1 MSKDNN
7 CKWYFCEDPDGF
19 SFGAGVAPQ
28 KNFRKASIAA
38 SIVRESLQ
46 NSIDAAVDYPVR
58 VSYSRKELVIGDY
71 PSLFGLEECADGISL
86 CDHFSG
92 IVKSF
97 NENDEE
103 NIQEYEQKAQYVLQ
117 LKNMANLNDTV
128 PYLRISDYNTSG
140 MNYSEKENKGTFAS
154 FVRSAG
160 RNDKNSK
167 GSAGSCG
174 VGKGAYL
181 QMSKINTLI
190 VSSRSKDQ
198 TLFEGYMLS
207 VSHYV
212 NGKGYHPYAFYDS
225 NNRKPVSDENII
237 PREFLRDEI
246 GTDINIIG
254 IDDSNWK
261 QQVSDMVVAV
271 LKNFWLAI
279 YEKKLIVEI
288 EDIKIN
294 RDNLPDLLQEY
305 FGDKKDGAQ
314 ERTYNPFVYYRI
326 VASEE
331 NDKIKHIKATL
342 PLLGDV
348 EFHLNKAK
356 TGNGRILYMRE
367 SRMLIF
373 SRVENMY
380 NQINGVF
387 VCTGKEGNEILK
399 KAENEAHNEW
409 KAKQGDQKAIDAINA
424 VFDFIRKCLEE
435 ELGSVTKTTV
445 DIKSLAKRLPIST
458 EPIFDEDYNED
469 FDLDEE
475 GQSITET
482 AETTDANLIQAHKEK
497 KVSAGK
503 VRVRKKNVITPDPT
517 GDIFDI
523 TLDGE
528 NPEIPSNFEPR
539 DNPGPNPGPHP
550 GPNPGPNPGP
560 DPDDT
565 TSPTTTSQET
575 QEGKTKKAYTLQSF
589 EPYSTARKVNG
600 DWIYEARIRCTKEHE
615 NANLEITIDGEAGD
629 DHLDII
635 ESSLGNPEG
644 HIIKNVHLIK
654 GVTNL
659 FFKFKENEK
668 VSVRISAYEYK
679 D

>member
-1 MSKDNN
+1 MSKDLG
-7 CKWYFCEDPDGF
+7 CKWHFCEDPDGF

-28 KNFRKASIAA
+28 KNFKKATVAA

-46 NSIDAAVDYPVR
+46 NSIDAAESYPVR
-58 VSYSRKELVIGDY
+58 VVYSKKGLSINEY
-71 PSLFGLEECADGISL
+71 PSLFGIDECFDGSSL
-86 CDHFSG
+86 SDHFNG

-103 NIQEYEQKAQYVLQ
+103 NIQEYEQKLEYVSN
-117 LKNMANLNDTV
+117 LKNRATSSV
-128 PYLRISDYNTSG
+128 TIPYLRISDYNTSG
-140 MNYSEKENKGTFAS
+140 MDYREEENKGTFAS

-181 QMSKINTLI
+181 QMSQFNTLI

-198 TLFEGYMLS
+198 TLFEGYMLA

-225 NNRKPVSDENII
+225 NNRKPVSETNRI
-237 PREFLRDEI
+237 PEDFLRKEI

-254 IDDSNWK
+254 IDDSDWK
-261 QQVSDMVVAV
+261 QQVSDMVCAV

-279 YEKKLIVEI
+279 YENKLVVEI
-288 EDIKIN
+288 EGVEIS
-294 RDNLPDLLQEY
+294 RDKLPDLLEVY
-305 FGDKKDGAQ
+305 FGDQKDGAQ
-314 ERTYNPFVYYRI
+314 ERTYNPLVYYRI
-326 VASEE
+326 VASPES
-331 NDKIKHIKATL
+331 DKIKHLKATL

-373 SRVENMY
+373 SRIERMY

-387 VCTGKEGNEILK
+387 VCTGEKGNEILK

-409 KAKQGDQKAIDAINA
+409 RAKQGDQTAKDAINA
-424 VFDFIRKCLEE
+424 VYEFIQKCLEA

-458 EPIFDEDYNED
+458 EPIFDEDYDED
-469 FDLDEE
+469 SDLDEE
-475 GQSITET
+475 GKTITET
-482 AETTDANLIQAHKEK
+482 VETTDASDIQSHKEK
-497 KVSAGK
+497 TVSAGK
-503 VRVRKKNVITPDPT
+503 VRVRKKKTINPEPT
-517 GDIFDI
+517 GDIFEI
-523 TLDGE
+523 TFDGDE
-528 NPEIPSNFEPR
+528 PEIPSDLEPR
-539 DNPGPNPGPHP
+539 NEPGPGPGP

-560 DPDDT
+560 DPSDT
-565 TSPTTTSQET
+565 TSSTTTSQES
-575 QEGKTKKAYTLQSF
+575 QEGKPKMAFTLHSF
-589 EPYSTARKVNG
+589 EPFSTARKVDG
-600 DWIYEARIRCTKEHE
+600 EWVYEARIRCTKEHE

-629 DHLDII
+629 DHLDIK
-635 ESSLGNPEG
+635 ESSVGTPEG
-644 HIIKNVHLIK
+644 HTIKNVHLTK
-654 GVTNL
+654 GITTL
-659 FFKFKENEK
+659 SFKFKENEK
-668 VSVRISAYEYK
+668 VSVRINAYEYK